1 LDGGQRPAGELQVP
15 LLHHPLG
22 IEDPAPRLEG
32 PPPAADM
39 EGACHDRTSRQ
50 TGVTAGVERRHHAKA
65 APRVQ
70 RLGRSFAL
78 CIVVVV
84 QRRSVMLLAVL
95 FYGVTALG
103 GQTGTNPAPPSSNH
117 QVIGPS
123 ADRADTTMLRFREMD
138 DRRII
143 DELRRERVRLNYE
156 AAVINQRWQLADE
169 LDRLIAANECGQ

>member
-1 LDGGQRPAGELQVP
+1 
-15 LLHHPLG
+15 
-22 IEDPAPRLEG
+22 
-32 PPPAADM
+32 
-39 EGACHDRTSRQ
+39 
-50 TGVTAGVERRHHAKA
+50 
-65 APRVQ
+65 
-70 RLGRSFAL
+70 
-78 CIVVVV
+78 
-84 QRRSVMLLAVL
+84 MLLAVL

-143 DELRRERVRLNYE
+143 DELRRERVRLNYV

-169 LDRLIAANECGQ
+169 LDRLIAANECGQATELAHRAGYRDIREGVANACQARATAPKS

>member
-1 LDGGQRPAGELQVP
+1 
-15 LLHHPLG
+15 
-22 IEDPAPRLEG
+22 
-32 PPPAADM
+32 
-39 EGACHDRTSRQ
+39 
-50 TGVTAGVERRHHAKA
+50 
-65 APRVQ
+65 
-70 RLGRSFAL
+70 
-78 CIVVVV
+78 
-84 QRRSVMLLAVL
+84 MLLAVL

-169 LDRLIAANECGQ
+169 LDRLIAANECGQATELAQRAGYRDIREGVANACQARATAPKS

>member
-1 LDGGQRPAGELQVP
+1 
-15 LLHHPLG
+15 
-22 IEDPAPRLEG
+22 
-32 PPPAADM
+32 
-39 EGACHDRTSRQ
+39 
-50 TGVTAGVERRHHAKA
+50 
-65 APRVQ
+65 
-70 RLGRSFAL
+70 
-78 CIVVVV
+78 
-84 QRRSVMLLAVL
+84 MLLAVL

-103 GQTGTNPAPPSSNH
+103 GQTGTNPAPPSPNH

-169 LDRLIAANECGQ
+169 LDRLIAANECGQATELAQRAGYRDIREGVANACQARATAPKS

>member
-1 LDGGQRPAGELQVP
+1 
-15 LLHHPLG
+15 
-22 IEDPAPRLEG
+22 
-32 PPPAADM
+32 
-39 EGACHDRTSRQ
+39 
-50 TGVTAGVERRHHAKA
+50 
-65 APRVQ
+65 
-70 RLGRSFAL
+70 
-78 CIVVVV
+78 
-84 QRRSVMLLAVL
+84 MLLAVL

-103 GQTGTNPAPPSSNH
+103 GQTGTNPAPLSSNH

-169 LDRLIAANECGQ
+169 LDRLIAANECGQATELAHRAGYRDIREGVANACQAKATAPKS